1 LIQNL
6 HNIEYTN
13 DFIEDKVIYDN
24 SEQVETLYTETRVIE
39 GYFPKELY
47 EKEMTIRK
55 INTTLCVILG
65 IFIMVAMTSYYFV
78 TVNEM
83 TLNKLSKEI
92 TALNDE
98 NSELQY
104 KLDKLKSFSNV
115 DMTMQKN
122 KTLTRAKQV
131 IEIPEVNNS
140 VNNIVDKKSN
150 SEKLF
155 SYSIGY

>member
-1 LIQNL
+1 MIQNL
-6 HNIEYTN
+6 NNIEYTN
-13 DFIEDKVIYDN
+13 DFIGNEIGYYD
-24 SEQVETLYTETRVIE
+24 VENIEKSQHKAKIIE

-47 EKEMTIRK
+47 EKEMS
-55 INTTLCVILG
+55 INKVNTVLSVILG

-83 TLNKLSKEI
+83 TLNKLTRE
-92 TALNDE
+92 TVALNDT

-122 KTLTRAKQV
+122 KTLTKPKEV
-131 IEIPEVNNS
+131 LEIPQVHS
-140 VNNIVDKKSN
+140 VNIVDKKYKN
-150 SEKLF
+150 DKLF

>member
-1 LIQNL
+1 MIQNL
-6 HNIEYTN
+6 NNIEYTN
-13 DFIEDKVIYDN
+13 DFIADKIVYDN
-24 SEQVETLYTETRVIE
+24 SEKIETLQAETQVIE

-47 EKEMTIRK
+47 EKEMSIRK
-55 INTTLCVILG
+55 VNTALSVILG

-78 TVNEM
+78 TLNEM
-83 TLNKLSKEI
+83 TLNKLSRET

-98 NSELQY
+98 NAELQY

-115 DMTMQKN
+115 DITMQKN

-131 IEIPEVNNS
+131 IEVPEVNNS
-140 VNNIVDKKSN
+140 VSNVVDKKSN

>member
-1 LIQNL
+1 M
-6 HNIEYTN
+6 Y
-13 DFIEDKVIYDN
+13 
-24 SEQVETLYTETRVIE
+24 
-39 GYFPKELY
+39 
-47 EKEMTIRK
+47 IRK
-55 INTTLCVILG
+55 INTTLCIILG
-65 IFIMVAMTSYYFV
+65 IFIVVSMFSYYFV

-83 TLNKLSKEI
+83 TMNKLSKEI

-98 NSELQY
+98 NAELQY

-131 IEIPEVNNS
+131 IEVPEVNS
-140 VNNIVDKKSN
+140 VNIVDKKNTSD
-150 SEKLF
+150 KLF

>member
-1 LIQNL
+1 MLQHLN
-6 HNIEYTN
+6 NNMQYTN
-13 DFIEDKVIYDN
+13 DFVEEKKEYNYFDEIENLQERTQI
-24 SEQVETLYTETRVIE
+24 IE
-39 GYFPKELY
+39 GYFPRELI
-47 EKEMTIRK
+47 EKEMYIRK
-55 INTTLCVILG
+55 INTTLCIILG
-65 IFIMVAMTSYYFV
+65 IFIVVSMFSYYFV

-83 TLNKLSKEI
+83 TMNKLSKEI

-98 NSELQY
+98 NAELQY

-131 IEIPEVNNS
+131 IEVPEVNS
-140 VNNIVDKKSN
+140 VNVIDKKN
-150 SEKLF
+150 NTDKLF

>member
-1 LIQNL
+1 MIQNL